1 MLALFSRL
9 GLTVDSP
16 YLTPELLVSST
27 RSILQ
32 TRDGL
37 LRAAA
42 PKPIGECTFMND
54 VSDEELVDTLELH
67 RAVVAGLPRGGEGV
81 DAFMVPRTSPVV
93 QAP

>member
-1 MLALFSRL
+1 MSRL

-16 YLTPELLVSST
+16 YLTADLLRDST
-27 RSILQ
+27 KSILQ

-54 VSDEELVDTLELH
+54 VGDDELVQTLELH
-67 RAVVAGLPRGGEGV
+67 REVAAALPRGGAGV

-93 QAP
+93 AAP